1 MIHFDF
7 PSNNIGYLCTDWQ
20 VEQGRGDKTA
30 LIWLS
35 SNLDSTIYSFR
46 ELNEKSNQFANV
58 LKELGV
64 HKGDKI
70 MLLLP
75 RIPELFIFFLGTLKA
90 GVNACI
96 LFNSI
101 GGETLRNRI
110 LDSETNW
117 IVTNKNFLFKIDEI
131 EEELPEKFKILI
143 LGDDIQSEKRIGL
156 DVFIQ
161 QAEKSFEPLT
171 TNKDQPSHFHFT
183 SGSTGKP
190 KGVQHVHAA
199 VEAIASS
206 FMEVMQPNPD
216 DLYWCTA
223 DQGWVTGV
231 SYGIIGPW
239 VNGITQVQ
247 FEGNFNAE
255 LWMKIL
261 EKYHV
266 NILYSAPTVFR
277 MLMLNDDSFFR
288 QFDISVLKRI
298 YCVGEPLNPV
308 IVEWCRRVLGK
319 DIYDTWFQ
327 TETGSIMIANR
338 PGLEVR
344 PGSMGRPLSYIDA
357 AILNDKG
364 KPLPPLEKGLLC
376 IKKPWS
382 SMFVEYMNDLR
393 TYHDK
398 FMGGFYSSGDIAFSD
413 HDGYYWFIGRNDD
426 VINTAGHLVSP
437 FEVESALLEMDEV
450 TDVGVV
456 GVPDDVLYEKIVA
469 FVVKNNKKT
478 DERQTELK
486 MKLHVSNKVSSMAAP
501 KEIIFVDSIPK
512 TKSGKI
518 MRRVLRNRYLNLDLG
533 DLSTLEE
540 Y

>member
-1 MIHFDF
+1 MIPIINQSLLEANTKYIAHQCNCITSHSAGIAKAIFDKYPYANTYKDRMYTGYNF
-7 PSNNIGYLCTDWQ
+7 P
-20 VEQGRGDKTA
+20 GRIDVLG
-30 LIWLS
+30 
-35 SNLDSTIYSFR
+35 NGEDSRFIINMYV
-46 ELNEKSNQFANV
+46 QFW
-58 LKELGV
+58 
-64 HKGDKI
+64 
-70 MLLLP
+70 P
-75 RIPELFIFFLGTLKA
+75 
-90 GVNACI
+90 
-96 LFNSI
+96 
-101 GGETLRNRI
+101 
-110 LDSETNW
+110 
-117 IVTNKNFLFKIDEI
+117 
-131 EEELPEKFKILI
+131 
-143 LGDDIQSEKRIGL
+143 
-156 DVFIQ
+156 
-161 QAEKSFEPLT
+161 
-171 TNKDQPSHFHFT
+171 
-183 SGSTGKP
+183 GKP
-190 KGVQHVHAA
+190 
-199 VEAIASS
+199 
-206 FMEVMQPNPD
+206 
-216 DLYWCTA
+216 
-223 DQGWVTGV
+223 
-231 SYGIIGPW
+231 
-239 VNGITQVQ
+239 
-247 FEGNFNAE
+247 
-255 LWMKIL
+255 
-261 EKYHV
+261 
-266 NILYSAPTVFR
+266 
-277 MLMLNDDSFFR
+277 
-288 QFDISVLKRI
+288 
-298 YCVGEPLNPV
+298 
-308 IVEWCRRVLGK
+308 GK

-398 FMGGFYSSGDIAFSD
+398 FMGEFYSSGDVAFSD

-501 KEIIFVDSIPK
+501 KEIIFVDSVPK